1 MISTSKPVS
10 CEAQQLSSETIRL
23 KLLQRPVPPHPLF
36 RFSVSTYNLSSS
48 LSGQTPRL
56 NNLNRASIGASSL
69 GGHLI
74 ALKVDIGFFFF
85 SPIPLDW
92 LFLGPFLRPTRRL
105 LLFPLL
111 FGCGPRTRRRERRE
125 NEGRV
130 LLNRP
135 ALGRATTSMT
145 SRHAFA
151 HLSVGPVRL
160 LRHPSSRN
168 SADIAQS
175 DR

>member
-36 RFSVSTYNLSSS
+36 RFSVSIYNLSSS

-85 SPIPLDW
+85 PQYLWIGSSSVHSFAPPGGFFCFRCCSAAGRVPI
-92 LFLGPFLRPTRRL
+92 GAK
-105 LLFPLL
+105 
-111 FGCGPRTRRRERRE
+111 
-125 NEGRV
+125 EGRTKV
-130 LLNRP
+130 E
-135 ALGRATTSMT
+135 SY
-145 SRHAFA
+145 SI
-151 HLSVGPVRL
+151 GPPSAE
-160 LRHPSSRN
+160 LRQ
-168 SADIAQS
+168 A
-175 DR
+175 